1 MPQGARA
8 VRLRRHSSPKVLLRC
23 RQKCSSSPY
32 PTLYGLFADRSRKEV
47 GGSTTEYRLMQ
58 PLSRNVSANTT
69 ANRVAITFISQILVT
84 NIRAKPYPILPL
96 AILDHKG
103 DF

>member
-1 MPQGARA
+1 
-8 VRLRRHSSPKVLLRC
+8 
-23 RQKCSSSPY
+23 
-32 PTLYGLFADRSRKEV
+32 
-47 GGSTTEYRLMQ
+47 MQ
-58 PLSRNVSANTT
+58 PLSRNVNANTT